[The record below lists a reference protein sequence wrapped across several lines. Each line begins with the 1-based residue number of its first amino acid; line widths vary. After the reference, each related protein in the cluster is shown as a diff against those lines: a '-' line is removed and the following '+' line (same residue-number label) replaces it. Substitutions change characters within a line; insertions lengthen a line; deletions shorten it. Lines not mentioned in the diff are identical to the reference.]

1 MSLYSIFQQ
10 NKPEVQSIAA
20 RIMVIGVGGA
30 GGNSVDYIWTMGI
43 KGVNLLI
50 CNTDIKALE
59 KSPLKPH
66 QKICMGDG
74 KGAGNDAKVGEEKAK
89 ESLDEIRQ
97 YILANKPD
105 MIFLTAGMGGGTG
118 TGATPVIAK
127 MIHQLDI
134 PTIAIL
140 TTPSR
145 NEGTHRY
152 MQAKEGID
160 AMADSV
166 DTFIFLRNETII
178 ELYKHLPVHAAFNK
192 GNDVVAL
199 AAKGIAD
206 IALTQ
211 SDLVSVD
218 ISDVCKVIRHSRC
231 AVMGM
236 ACATGE
242 KRVEEAINMAILSP
256 LFGGIS
262 IEGAESVL
270 INFATSSPDKLIMS
284 DVNDALNYI
293 QRLTRPPKRGY
304 TDNTSIIWGT
314 SIKPELDDQIEIIIV
329 VSGFP
334 QVTDVETEFLHTC
347 ETQSAPQI
355 DNAAA
360 TAEEKSDTTDI
371 QTPPA
376 EEEVETA
383 TEEYAADR
391 NSTTPTESNDE
402 VTETPNETN
411 DESVENTETE
421 AVDIPARPNT
431 PIMIPKSTRSYYE
444 IQNYRSTPAY
454 KRRQY
459 KLITEIQGKGN
470 VVESNYA
477 ENVADEV
484 AESDSTTQQLF

>member
-10 NKPEVQSIAA
+10 NKPDVQSIAA

-50 CNTDIKALE
+50 CNTDIKALD
-59 KSPLKPH
+59 KSPLQPH

-74 KGAGNDAKVGEEKAK
+74 KGAGNDAQVGAEKAK
-89 ESLDEIRQ
+89 ESLDEIRE
-97 YILANKPD
+97 YILTNKPD

-140 TTPSR
+140 TTPSK

-152 MQAKEGID
+152 KQAKAGID
-160 AMADSV
+160 AMADAV

-218 ISDVCKVIRHSRC
+218 ISDVCKVVRKSRC

-236 ACATGE
+236 ACAVGE
-242 KRVEEAINMAILSP
+242 NRVEEAINMAILSP
-256 LFGGIS
+256 LFGGTS
-262 IEGAESVL
+262 IEGAQAVL

-293 QRLTRPPKRGY
+293 QKLTRPQKGKY
-304 TDNTSIIWGT
+304 EDDTSIIWGT
-314 SIKPELDDQIEIIIV
+314 SIKPELDDQLEIIIV
-329 VSGFP
+329 VSG
-334 QVTDVETEFLHTC
+334 
-347 ETQSAPQI
+347 
-355 DNAAA
+355 
-360 TAEEKSDTTDI
+360 
-371 QTPPA
+371 
-376 EEEVETA
+376 
-383 TEEYAADR
+383 
-391 NSTTPTESNDE
+391 
-402 VTETPNETN
+402 
-411 DESVENTETE
+411 
-421 AVDIPARPNT
+421 
-431 PIMIPKSTRSYYE
+431 
-444 IQNYRSTPAY
+444 
-454 KRRQY
+454 
-459 KLITEIQGKGN
+459 
-470 VVESNYA
+470 
-477 ENVADEV
+477 
-484 AESDSTTQQLF
+484 